1 MLLLLLLLAHPVVTI
16 VDWAG
21 NLERRPETE
30 LFIFHHFLAST
41 FVPLS
46 TREFTDVEQRI
57 KLAPF
62 SAARYTFEQ
71 VCNMNAVTR
80 FIKKLSFFATPH
92 LCCDGRLSSGACTQ
106 RQSFRNQICSCVSA
120 ETHRKLYFYIPV
132 NILRFSAVPR
142 IMKQTKKKNGLLQ

>member
-92 LCCDGRLSSGACTQ
+92 SISVVMAGCHPVLAHRDSQFEIKYAA
-106 RQSFRNQICSCVSA
+106 VSVRRH
-120 ETHRKLYFYIPV
+120 TGNCIFIFQLTF
-132 NILRFSAVPR
+132 
-142 IMKQTKKKNGLLQ
+142 